1 MTPSSPPPTRAAAG
15 RPFASAL
22 IACALVAAGCDDGA
36 RPEPYGADS
45 HGLAGG
51 CFTMDAAAP
60 GRESG
65 RLLVPVDDGDRF
77 AFAGR
82 DVDAAAR
89 LYLKPADL
97 GTYLLRD
104 TEGRYLVEGAAGTLG
119 RAAALE
125 SDVTR
130 NEDGYVSPALW
141 DFQPSEAAPGRFLLR
156 NRATRRYL
164 ATDGLVAEAAS
175 AARVALYRSA
185 GCAEFPELTRDATGQ
200 VRKTRFADGALF
212 GFVDAH
218 EHMLSNLAFGAGGVF
233 HGAPFHPLGVEHALG
248 SCEPF
253 HGPDGRQDMVGYFFG
268 GAPFTPVKAAGVL
281 LRGDIGEFY
290 HHTAGYPAFT
300 DWPRSWDSATHQT
313 MYYRW
318 IERAWLG
325 GLRLMVQH
333 ATSSQVLCELAQGI
347 GTQRPR
353 FSCNE
358 MVSAD
363 RIFEA
368 TYALERYI
376 DAHAGGPGQGWLR
389 VVKTP
394 AEARRV
400 IGEGRLA
407 VILGIETSNL
417 FDCFVNARAGHPRCD
432 AERVRARLD
441 EYYARGVRVLFPVHK
456 FDNAFSAGDGHRGF
470 IEIGN
475 VCNSGYYGNF
485 TNVDCPDVPSVF
497 DHGPVSFGGMNM
509 PRAVYDAPPPIDTSN
524 LATAPVGVL
533 GPYLGKLSEPPLP
546 GEYCQNAGM
555 QPLGETLLREMMR
568 RGMIIEVDHMPRR
581 AYKRAYE
588 LLHQYDYPAAGTH
601 GNDNRGDLYSLGGI
615 STTGLPRC
623 QAPGEPDVGR
633 GFRGRIASIAA
644 QGGYPAQG
652 FGFDF
657 NGFAGGPRPRFGPN
671 ARCSGPQSKGVTY
684 PFTSFGGDVVF
695 EPPRLGDRAVD
706 FNSEGMIHIGLLPE
720 LIQDARNMGMSD
732 ADLEPLFRSAE
743 GYLRMW
749 ERAEERAM
757 ALR

>member
-1 MTPSSPPPTRAAAG
+1 MASSSPPRGRIPLRRALTG
-15 RPFASAL
+15 AL
-22 IACALVAAGCDDGA
+22 LSFALVAAACDDGP
-36 RPEPYGADS
+36 RPEPYGADIY
-45 HGLAGG
+45 GLAGG
-51 CFTMDAAAP
+51 CFVIDAAAP
-60 GRESG
+60 GHSSG
-65 RLLVPVDDGDRF
+65 RLLVPKDDGARF
-77 AFAGR
+77 AFDGR

-97 GTYLLRD
+97 GAYLLRD
-104 TEGRYLVEGAAGTLG
+104 AEGRYLVADPGGTLG

-130 NEDGYVSPALW
+130 NEDGYTSSALW
-141 DFQPSEAAPGRFLLR
+141 EVQASEAVPGRFLFH
-156 NRATRRYL
+156 NRAARRYL
-164 ATDGLVAEAAS
+164 ATDGLAAEAER
-175 AARVALYRSA
+175 AARVALYRA
-185 GCAEFPELTRDATGQ
+185 TGCAEFPELTRDAAGQ
-200 VRKTRFADGALF
+200 VAKTRFDDGALF

-218 EHMLSNLAFGAGGVF
+218 AHMLSNLAFGAGGIF

-268 GAPFTPVKAAGVL
+268 GAPFTPARAAGVL
-281 LRGDIGEFY
+281 LRGDIGEFF

-300 DWPRSWDSATHQT
+300 DWPTSWGSATHQT

-333 ATSSQVLCELAQGI
+333 ATSNQVLCEMAQGI
-347 GTQRPR
+347 GTQRSR
-353 FSCNE
+353 ISCNE

-363 RIFEA
+363 RIVDA

-376 DAHAGGPGQGWLR
+376 DAHAGGPGKGWLR

-394 AEARRV
+394 AEARAV
-400 IGEGRLA
+400 IGAGRLA

-417 FDCFVNARAGHPRCD
+417 FDCFVNARPGYPRCD
-432 AERVRARLD
+432 ADRVRARLD
-441 EYYARGVRVLFPVHK
+441 EYHARGVRVLFPVHK

-475 VCNSGYYGNF
+475 VGNTGYYGNF

-509 PRAVYDAPPPIDTSN
+509 PRAVYDAPPPIDTSRFSTDPI
-524 LATAPVGVL
+524 AVL
-533 GPYLGKLSEPPLP
+533 GPLLGKLSEPPLP
-546 GEYCQNAGM
+546 GEYCQNAGL
-555 QPLGETLLREMMR
+555 QPLGEALLREMMR
-568 RGMIIEVDHMPRR
+568 RGMIIEVDHMPKR
-581 AYKRAYE
+581 AYRRAYE
-588 LLHQYDYPAAGTH
+588 LLREYDYPAAGTH
-601 GNDNRGDLYSLGGI
+601 GSDNRGDLYSLGGI

-623 QAPGEPDVGR
+623 QDPNNPDVGR

-644 QGGYPAQG
+644 RGGYPAQG

-671 ARCSGPQSKGVTY
+671 ARCAGPQSMGITY
-684 PFTSFGGDVVF
+684 PFRSFGGDVVF

-706 FNSEGMIHIGLLPE
+706 FDKEGMIHIGLLPE

-732 ADLEPLFRSAE
+732 VDLEPLFRSAE
-743 GYLRMW
+743 GYVRMW
-749 ERAEERAM
+749 ERAEARAA